1 MIEKSCK
8 DIFSKQTPKSG
19 SSCKNSLGPNRE
31 GNGENMRE
39 EIEKLLSQLCSRV
52 MVRDLKNRSAR
63 DKMTSTRPSRSAGPS
78 KRAGPIQPWPN
89 HHRTRGSQLSGQL
102 FCKRW
107 ERWRRRDLKKQD
119 GRLCAAPK
127 RVANACDRKNTAQSG
142 HTNAAM
148 LLAMH
153 IKDILDAWIPTK
165 SE

>member
-52 MVRDLKNRSAR
+52 MVRDLKNRLKR

-78 KRAGPIQPWPN
+78 KRAGPIHPRPN
-89 HHRTRGSQLSGQL
+89 HHRTRGSQLSRQL

-107 ERWRRRDLKKQD
+107 ERWRRRDLKSKTD
-119 GRLCAAPK
+119 ACARLRSVSLTRAIGKTPP
-127 RVANACDRKNTAQSG
+127 N
-142 HTNAAM
+142 
-148 LLAMH
+148 L
-153 IKDILDAWIPTK
+153 DIRTRRCSLQCT
-165 SE
+165 

>member
-1 MIEKSCK
+1 MIKKSCK

-19 SSCKNSLGPNRE
+19 SSCKNSLGPNRG
-31 GNGENMRE
+31 GNGENMRK

-52 MVRDLKNRSAR
+52 MVRDLKNRLTR
-63 DKMTSTRPSRSAGPS
+63 DNDKYRTKQKCRTIQKSRA
-78 KRAGPIQPWPN
+78 IHPWPN
-89 HHRTRGSQLSGQL
+89 HHRTRGSQLSRQL

-107 ERWRRRDLKKQD
+107 ERWRRRDLKSKTD
-119 GRLCAAPK
+119 TCARPK

-153 IKDILDAWIPTK
+153 IKDILDAWRPTT